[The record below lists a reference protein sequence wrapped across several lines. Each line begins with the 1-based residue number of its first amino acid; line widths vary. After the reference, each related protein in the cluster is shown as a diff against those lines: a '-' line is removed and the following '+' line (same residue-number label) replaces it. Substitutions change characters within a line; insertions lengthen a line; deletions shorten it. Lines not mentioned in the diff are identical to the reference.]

1 MVLWQLLVFG
11 VTLFQTLGPKST
23 VPSISGDLH
32 CFSLILL
39 PLDVSAEQLVGAQE
53 EWLALLSLVGVILH
67 LWKQGNAAPSLPRGC
82 STVQAVGT
90 THTVSITNGI
100 PRQ

>member
-39 PLDVSAEQLVGAQE
+39 ALDVSAEQLVGAQE
-53 EWLALLSLVGVILH
+53 EWLALLS
-67 LWKQGNAAPSLPRGC
+67 QGNAAPSLPRGC